1 MRGAPVHWLVSL
13 LLTFEQPGGRFLQPR
28 VVFCNLHRERSAI
41 WDRTT
46 CVRTALLTNYEPEQH
61 NFAKWQGEPEAL
73 RPYPP
78 CSGWP
83 TATKRLAEA
92 REQEQEVHENLD
104 T

>member
-1 MRGAPVHWLVSL
+1 
-13 LLTFEQPGGRFLQPR
+13 
-28 VVFCNLHRERSAI
+28 
-41 WDRTT
+41 
-46 CVRTALLTNYEPEQH
+46 
-61 NFAKWQGEPEAL
+61 L